1 MKHTHLLPI
10 LFSLFVFTVNAQN
23 RKEAVQL
30 TPDADEHELY
40 VSFLKTVHFDDQN
53 YLQTVLDVVPGMKE
67 IDEEFHLTF
76 EKGIAISDQKLA
88 FLEREALRISN
99 NGESVRKL
107 RNILK
112 VKIDNPNNERLLAL
126 ATKLLKLAE
135 VEYCDLFPLKL
146 IPPPA
151 DIPPATPNYESAQ
164 TYINADPGVNMV
176 YAWGMGLIGA
186 GIKVRDCEYG
196 FNKNHED
203 LVDHNVKYAPGF
215 TASTAASTDYT
226 EHGTAVFGI
235 IYADK
240 GTYGVSGMAHGAE
253 ELVMFSEWPQSGA
266 DRVKAVSAAIDNS
279 AAGDVVI
286 YEMQTEG
293 QNKNY
298 VPAEYSQTIWDLT
311 KAASD
316 AGIIIVAAAGNGNEN
331 LDASFY
337 TAYMNRGNS
346 GAIMIGAGSPD
357 TKHNKASFSTY
368 GKRVDVQGWG
378 SNVRSAGYGNFSKI
392 GSDFNQ
398 QYTNFS
404 GTSSATPIVASCVI
418 VLQSYYHSLT
428 GKYMTS
434 TKMRDLLIKT
444 GIPQG
449 TGGHIGPL
457 PNMKAAITSLITT
470 VVQENPTQLVFNVFP
485 NPAQD
490 KINITFVN
498 NTLERSKVEMLNAM
512 GQIVY
517 SSEVSAGDT
526 EISISDFQSG
536 LYFVK
541 LTTGQKSAIK
551 KIVKQ

>member
-1 MKHTHLLPI
+1 MKRKLFSCI
-10 LFSLFVFTVNAQN
+10 LFFYFAITIQAQN
-23 RKEAVQL
+23 RKQPVQL
-30 TPDADEHELY
+30 ISDVNEHELY
-40 VSFLKTVHFDDQN
+40 VSFLNTVQIDTKN
-53 YLQTVLDVVPGMKE
+53 YRHTLLDVQGMKE
-67 IDEEFHLTF
+67 IDEEFHLNF
-76 EKGIAISDQKLA
+76 ERGIAISDEKLA
-88 FLEREALRISN
+88 FLESEAIRISG
-99 NGESVRKL
+99 NGASVRKL

-112 VKIDNPNNERLLAL
+112 VKIENPNNERMLDLA
-126 ATKLLKLAE
+126 AKLLKLEA
-135 VEYCDLFPLKL
+135 VEYCDLLPLKA

-176 YAWGMGLIGA
+176 YAWGMGLKGA

-215 TASTAASTDYT
+215 TASTSASVDYT

-235 IYADK
+235 IIADK
-240 GTYGVSGMAHGAE
+240 GTYGVSGMAYGAE

-266 DRVKAVSAAIDNS
+266 DRVKAVSASIDAS
-279 AAGDVVI
+279 TAGDVII

-298 VPAEYSQTIWDLT
+298 VPAEYTQSIWDLT

-337 TAYMNRGNS
+337 SAYRARGNS
-346 GAIMIGAGSPD
+346 GAIMVGAGSPD

-368 GKRVDVQGWG
+368 GARVDVQGWG
-378 SNVRSAGYGNFSKI
+378 SNVRSCGYGNFSKI
-392 GSDFNQ
+392 GNDFNQ

-418 VLQSYYHSLT
+418 VLQSYYHDLT
-428 GKYMTS
+428 GKYMTGPQ
-434 TKMRDLLIKT
+434 MRDLLIKT

-470 VVQENPTQLVFNVFP
+470 TIEKNPDQVVFNVFP

-490 KINITFVN
+490 KLTISMFN
-498 NTLERSKVEMLNAM
+498 NTSTTAKMEILNAM
-512 GQIVY
+512 GQMVY
-517 SSEVSAGDT
+517 SSDSLTGDQ
-526 EISISDFQSG
+526 EISIADFQAG

-541 LTTGQKSAIK
+541 VTTGQRSAVK
-551 KIVKQ
+551 KIIKQ